1 MIMHDQE
8 EQASPEEESA
18 FSARLG
24 RKLET
29 PLAAE
34 LERHGLEL
42 LSVMVEPLADDD
54 VLLSSWGTE
63 IVIRIKVRTAGCVA

>member
-1 MIMHDQE
+1 MISHDQE
-8 EQASPEEESA
+8 ARGSPEEESA
-18 FSARLG
+18 FSARLV

-42 LSVMVEPLADDD
+42 LSLKVEPMADDE
-54 VLLSSWGTE
+54 VLLSSWGAE
-63 IVIRIKVRTAGCVA
+63 IVFRIKVRTAGCVA